1 MPLCQR
7 IHHDLDQG
15 YYSSTH
21 ARYNAIHIVQ
31 FLNGTILKCSTT
43 ISIFKSWIINFD
55 WKSVV
60 MVLFGKLQVA
70 SYYTTIVTVRYPVPV
85 QVIVAILVK

>member
-1 MPLCQR
+1 
-7 IHHDLDQG
+7 
-15 YYSSTH
+15 
-21 ARYNAIHIVQ
+21 
-31 FLNGTILKCSTT
+31 
-43 ISIFKSWIINFD
+43 
-55 WKSVV
+55 